1 MLHILASY
9 ADYSNI
15 KFTMSDGVWMVKA
28 GGQMPDWKKHQ
39 LITDF
44 RKAFKSCDVKM
55 EGTGVNISGEATI
68 KRSI

>member
-15 KFTMSDGVWMVKA
+15 KFTVENGVWLVKA

-39 LITDF
+39 LITEF
-44 RKAFKSCDVKM
+44 RQAFKSCDVRL
-55 EGTGVNISGEATI
+55 EGKGVNISGEATM
-68 KRSI
+68 RTSF